1 VKGRKW
7 SAGKTRARALY
18 ILEEGDGR
26 GKVKFLILVLGL
38 FVGFK
43 L

>member
-1 VKGRKW
+1 VEGRKW

-18 ILEEGDGR
+18 ILEGDGR